1 MKGRRSSPKNKTKS
15 SIGFIAEA
23 PARMLRGRDWGSMLP
38 EKLFWRTEDRWSWI
52 QNTAMGERLS
62 AYGCRFQEMGR
73 LMNSKPVKVLVVDN
87 DASMRRTLRTSL
99 AAQGYSVTEARSG
112 EEAVHEMEQKPAD
125 LVLLDVE
132 MPGMGGLEACRRIR
146 AFAPQTGVVM
156 VTVCDGEE
164 DKIGALE
171 SGADDYVT
179 KPFSIRELLARL
191 RALSRRLGMNYS
203 VGASVLKMGD
213 LELDLERRI
222 LRRAGTEIHLSPTEF
237 SLLSYLMQ
245 HANTAIEHGKLLRAI
260 WGPEYGSELEYL
272 RTYIKR
278 LRRKIENDA
287 INPEYLLTVPWLGY
301 RFRDPSVT
309 VPEAS
314 EELSTASAE

>member
-1 MKGRRSSPKNKTKS
+1 
-15 SIGFIAEA
+15 
-23 PARMLRGRDWGSMLP
+23 
-38 EKLFWRTEDRWSWI
+38 
-52 QNTAMGERLS
+52 
-62 AYGCRFQEMGR
+62 
-73 LMNSKPVKVLVVDN
+73 MNSKPVRVLVVDD
-87 DASMRRTLRTSL
+87 DAAMRRTLRVSL
-99 AAQGYSVTEARSG
+99 AAHGYSVTEARSG
-112 EEAVHEMEQKPAD
+112 EEAVQQTEQKPAD

-146 AFAPQTGVVM
+146 AFAPQAGIVM

-179 KPFSIRELLARL
+179 KPFSVRELLARL
-191 RALSRRLGMNYS
+191 RALSRRLGVSYS
-203 VGASVLKMGD
+203 GGATILKMGE
-213 LELDLERRI
+213 LELDLERR
-222 LRRAGTEIHLSPTEF
+222 LLKRAGAEVHLSPTEF

-301 RFRDPSVT
+301 RFRDPSVALA
-309 VPEAS
+309 EQS
-314 EELSTASAE
+314 EEVSAATAK